1 MKNTIMLDH
10 ENGRIVMDRT
20 FANLAVNVR
29 TEEYK
34 ILQEVRLAYPTYI
47 VVRRTIKKNPNR
59 ECYRGLTYDYMRDYI
74 SRYEPEESRES
85 VRAELEDMIQISRCH
100 SRCKRYPVIKQ
111 WFLEKYP
118 DVKTLG
124 WKHLRKKKQRTS
136 QRFLLLQP
144 IPRRTRSRANLPDSI
159 FLIKYYIIF
168 IES

>member
-74 SRYEPEESRES
+74 SHYEPEESRES
-85 VRAELEDMIQISRCH
+85 IRAELEDMIQISRCH

-118 DVKTLG
+118 DVKNFGMEACAEEETENITTLSA
-124 WKHLRKKKQRTS
+124 LAAD
-136 QRFLLLQP
+136 P
-144 IPRRTRSRANLPDSI
+144 APDE
-159 FLIKYYIIF
+159 IKGK
-168 IES
+168 SA

>member
-59 ECYRGLTYDYMRDYI
+59 ECYRGLTYPFTSYVPSSLLRV
-74 SRYEPEESRES
+74 E
-85 VRAELEDMIQISRCH
+85 VT
-100 SRCKRYPVIKQ
+100 V
-111 WFLEKYP
+111 
-118 DVKTLG
+118 VKTFF
-124 WKHLRKKKQRTS
+124 T
-136 QRFLLLQP
+136 F
-144 IPRRTRSRANLPDSI
+144 A
-159 FLIKYYIIF
+159 
-168 IES
+168 

>member
-118 DVKTLG
+118 DVKNFGMEAFAEEETENI
-124 WKHLRKKKQRTS
+124 TS
-136 QRFLLLQP
+136 FSALAADP
-144 IPRRTRSRANLPDSI
+144 TPDE
-159 FLIKYYIIF
+159 IKGK
-168 IES
+168 SA